1 MSVSLNYVIIWR
13 TSSHVYSKWIVFFF
27 DKLKNF
33 IKYSKGWNLRYN
45 LTKKERIINN
55 IEKKP

>member
-1 MSVSLNYVIIWR
+1 MLLYEEQVLMYILNELL
-13 TSSHVYSKWIVFFF
+13 FF